1 MTEIGSLGIEAAD
14 RPGGQYLLETEV
26 VAEIVDPETLQP
38 VTAGE
43 VGELLITNLG
53 RLGSPLIRY
62 RTRDLVR
69 TSTEIDPTGRALLW
83 LENGILGRSDDM
95 VTIRGN
101 NVFPSSI
108 EAVIRRVN
116 GVAEFR
122 VVIGSESALDRFS
135 VEIEPAAGA
144 VVDEVLAG
152 VEAGIRET
160 FNFQAEVSA
169 VSPGQLPRF
178 ELKGRR
184 FVRK

>member
-1 MTEIGSLGIEAAD
+1 M
-14 RPGGQYLLETEV
+14 
-26 VAEIVDPETLQP
+26 
-38 VTAGE
+38 
-43 VGELLITNLG
+43 GELLITNLG

-108 EAVIRRVN
+108 EAVLREFDDL
-116 GVAEFR
+116 AEFR
-122 VVIGSESALDRFS
+122 IDVLTIRSMNHLSIAVEPVSGGSADLRDRVNDALRQRLGFECD
-135 VEIEPAAGA
+135 VQLMEPG
-144 VVDEVLAG
+144 
-152 VEAGIRET
+152 T
-160 FNFQAEVSA
+160 
-169 VSPGQLPRF
+169 LPRF

-184 FVRK
+184 YHRES